1 MKGIKLFEASNN
13 YALIKQRD
21 IIMPS
26 ESESFMTVD
35 NMLLCIDV
43 FDKYMKD
50 KYDFDIINDARDT
63 NVKQVLYK
71 IMNQVEQ
78 EYRNELNLKDKNNVV
93 LNIARDHY
101 KQLYKLAKKSKK
113 INVKNL
119 QREQEVFGTRSM
131 NMTQIKPQAL
141 FERGRSTENEYKHLE
156 EARKQEIQRAQ
167 PKFDDPVTEDAFR
180 PDDFMKK
187 VADLTK
193 TRGDMT
199 SIPQERLQQDTE
211 FAKRT
216 ISDVEP
222 KDMYVAN
229 GNGLLETDHMP
240 ISKSVL
246 RQEFVTNPTSKIY
259 TAEKYFCINGFDRD
273 WSIATQRF
281 RFTTDFS
288 ANDNS
293 IQHRYKNIKSLSVK
307 RIIIPQEIRD
317 NSSINNVPKSYYNYS
332 FNFNFPYIFLQID
345 ELDNVYD
352 GTSETI
358 RKGFTQMIV
367 DKCYYAPNGRGYLVL
382 QSMQDEK
389 KVFQTP
395 LSELSRLTIS
405 IRKPNGEL
413 FNESVDDLKVFKIEY
428 ELVNRQYLKIVTNKF
443 FDKNEFYK
451 GDTVVLKGYALTPL
465 SPSMSQTAI
474 KTLNDYINRPQG
486 HEVIELGQANDSG
499 YYRNFYIK
507 APGSFDESCGKFVV
521 DSTLIDCLD
530 AYNGAYDFNANP
542 TSTNGAMLN
551 MALQC
556 VFSFKIEQIMPD
568 PGRMEL
574 TAS

>member
-1 MKGIKLFEASNN
+1 
-13 YALIKQRD
+13 
-21 IIMPS
+21 MPQS
-26 ESESFMTVD
+26 ENFMTVD
-35 NMLLCIDV
+35 NMRLCIEV
-43 FDKYMKD
+43 FNKYMKD
-50 KYDFDIINDARDT
+50 KYNFDIYTDARDT

-71 IMNQVEQ
+71 IMTQVQ
-78 EYRNELNLKDKNNVV
+78 NEYGDTLSLKDKNNIV
-93 LNIARDHY
+93 LNISRDEY
-101 KQLYKLAKKSKK
+101 KQLYKLAKSSKK
-113 INVKNL
+113 VNIKNL
-119 QREQEVFGTRSM
+119 QREHDVYGARSM
-131 NMTQIKPQAL
+131 NTTQIKPQAI

-156 EARKQEIQRAQ
+156 EARKQEMQRVQ
-167 PKFDDPVTEDAFR
+167 PKFDDPVSEDAFR
-180 PDDFMKK
+180 PDDFLQR

-199 SIPQERLQQDTE
+199 SIPMERLQQDTE

-216 ISDVEP
+216 IVDVDP
-222 KDMYVAN
+222 KDMYNNDDLSKESSV
-229 GNGLLETDHMP
+229 

-246 RQEFVTNPTSKIY
+246 RQEFVTSPTSKIF
-259 TAEKYFCINGFDRD
+259 TSEKYFCINGFDRD
-273 WSIATQRF
+273 WAIAKQRF

-288 ANDNS
+288 TTDNS
-293 IQHRYKNIKSLSVK
+293 IQNRYKNIKSLTVK
-307 RIIIPQEIRD
+307 RIIIPQEIRES
-317 NSSINNVPKSYYNYS
+317 SSINNVPKSFYNYS
-332 FNFNFPYIFLQID
+332 FNFNFPYVFLHID

-352 GTSETI
+352 GTSETV

-382 QSMQDEK
+382 QCMQDEK

-413 FNESVDDLKVFKIEY
+413 FNDSVDDIRIFKIEY
-428 ELVNRQYLKIVTNKF
+428 ELLNRQYLKVIANKF

-451 GDTVVLKGYALTPL
+451 GDCVVFKDFKLLPISPL
-465 SPSMSQTAI
+465 MSSSAI
-474 KTLNDYINRPQG
+474 KTFEEYINRKQG
-486 HEVIELGQANDSG
+486 HEVIEIGQANDSG
-499 YYRNFYIK
+499 FYKYFYIK
-507 APGSFDESCGKFVV
+507 APGSFDESCGKFDV
-521 DSTLIDCLD
+521 DSNLIDCLN
-530 AYNGAYDFNANP
+530 AYNNTFDFNANP

-556 VFSFKIEQIMPD
+556 IFSFKIEQIMPD

>member
-1 MKGIKLFEASNN
+1 MAS
-13 YALIKQRD
+13 D
-21 IIMPS
+21 
-26 ESESFMTVD
+26 SFMTVD
-35 NMLLCIDV
+35 NMLVCIEV

-50 KYDFDIINDARDT
+50 KYDFDIFTDARDT

-71 IMNQVEQ
+71 IMNQVEN
-78 EYRNELNLKDKNNVV
+78 EYGKELNLKDKNNVV

-101 KQLYKLAKKSKK
+101 KQLYKLAKKGKK

-119 QREQEVFGTRSM
+119 QREQDVYGARSM
-131 NMTQIKPQAL
+131 NTTQIKPQAL

-156 EARKQEIQRAQ
+156 EARKQEMQRVQ
-167 PKFDDPVTEDAFR
+167 PKFDDPMTEDAFR
-180 PDDFMKK
+180 PDDFMKR

-193 TRGDMT
+193 SRGDMT

-216 ISDVEP
+216 IIDVEP
-222 KDMYVAN
+222 KDMYAMTN
-229 GNGLLETDHMP
+229 GTGSGLLEKDNTP
-240 ISKSVL
+240 VSKSVL

-273 WSIATQRF
+273 WSIASQRF

-288 ANDNS
+288 ANENS

-307 RIIIPQEIRD
+307 RIIIPQEIREF
-317 NSSINNVPKSYYNYS
+317 STINNVPKSYYNYS
-332 FNFNFPYIFLQID
+332 FNFNFPYVFLQID

-367 DKCYYAPNGRGYLVL
+367 DKCYFAPNGRGYLVL

-413 FNESVDDLKVFKIEY
+413 FNESVDDLKIFKIEY
-428 ELVNRQYLKIVTNKF
+428 ELVNRQYLKVVTNKY

-451 GDTVVLKGYALTPL
+451 GDTVVFKGYTLVQLTPAMT
-465 SPSMSQTAI
+465 PAAI
-474 KTLNDYINRPQG
+474 KTLNDYINRKQG

-521 DSTLIDCLD
+521 DAALIDCLN
-530 AYNGAYDFNANP
+530 AYNNAYDFNANP
-542 TSTNGAMLN
+542 NATNGAMLN

>member
-1 MKGIKLFEASNN
+1 MSNDN
-13 YALIKQRD
+13 
-21 IIMPS
+21 
-26 ESESFMTVD
+26 FMTVD
-35 NMLLCIDV
+35 NMRLCIEV
-43 FDKYMKD
+43 FSKYMKD
-50 KYDFDIINDARDT
+50 KYDFDIYTEARDT

-71 IMNQVEQ
+71 IMTQVQ
-78 EYRNELNLKDKNNVV
+78 NEYGDTLSLKDKNNIV
-93 LNIARDHY
+93 LNISRDEY
-101 KQLYKLAKKSKK
+101 KQQYKLAKNTKK
-113 INVKNL
+113 INIKNL
-119 QREQEVFGTRSM
+119 QREHDVYGMRSM
-131 NMTQIKPQAL
+131 NTTQIKPQAI
-141 FERGRSTENEYKHLE
+141 FERGRSTENEFKNLE
-156 EARKQEIQRAQ
+156 EARKQEMQRVQ
-167 PKFDDPVTEDAFR
+167 PKFDDPVSEDAFR

-193 TRGDMT
+193 SRVDLT

-216 ISDVEP
+216 IVDVDP
-222 KDMYVAN
+222 KDIYTNTNTNAN
-229 GNGLLETDHMP
+229 DSGQQLNKESTEVV
-240 ISKSVL
+240 SKTVL
-246 RQEFVTNPTSKIY
+246 RQEFVTSPTSKIF
-259 TAEKYFCINGFDRD
+259 TAERYFCINGFDRD
-273 WSIATQRF
+273 WAIAKQRF

-288 ANDNS
+288 TTDNS
-293 IQHRYKNIKSLSVK
+293 IQNRYKNIKSISVK

-317 NSSINNVPKSYYNYS
+317 TSSINNVPKSFYNYS
-332 FNFNFPYIFLQID
+332 FNFNFPYVFLQID

-367 DKCYYAPNGRGYLVL
+367 DKCYFAPNGRGYLVL

-413 FNESVDDLKVFKIEY
+413 FNDSIDDMKIFKIEY
-428 ELVNRQYLKIVTNKF
+428 ELLNRQYLKVIANKF
-443 FDKNEFYK
+443 YDKNEFYK
-451 GDTVVLKGYALTPL
+451 GDTVVFKEFKLLPI
-465 SPSMSQTAI
+465 SPSMSLSAI
-474 KTLNDYINRPQG
+474 KTLEEYINRKQG
-486 HEVIELGQANDSG
+486 HEVIEIGQANDSG
-499 YYRNFYIK
+499 FYKYFYIK

-521 DSTLIDCLD
+521 DSSLIDCLN
-530 AYNGAYDFNANP
+530 AYNATFDFTANP
-542 TSTNGAMLN
+542 TSTNGALLN

-556 VFSFKIEQIMPD
+556 IFSFKIEQIMPD